1 MAFASSSAD
10 TRAYLEALFGQ
21 KPAGA
26 FVLIWTLKKGPPEV
40 KRSAWFTDLDAAIA
54 YAAGIADRHVYAG
67 MSVTLEDRGPYLRY
81 EHAHAAGI
89 GGLWLDLDV
98 LSPAHKQRA
107 LPPTQADALALLGE
121 AFPFPP
127 TMTVDTGHGVQP
139 YYLFKEFL
147 TLEDGHARARARSLC
162 DRFQDTVI
170 ARAEARGW
178 VIEGTSDLPR
188 VLRVPGT
195 FNVKPELPPVPVRIL
210 SLDDAARYDPG
221 DVEPFLL
228 DPALTAE
235 LDEVDEGHEPPAE
248 PRAIGYSVRA
258 FVLNGA
264 AVGNQRPMICR
275 LARSY
280 WAAHKTAEE
289 AGADAWRAV
298 EASEQRPDDPWT
310 EAVVRRVV
318 RDVFKRKPSR
328 RYEVF
333 GTVKLRGKPVGANGR
348 GARTGPRRLPPL
360 RRPVGV
366 PLPAPARPVGVLLAG
381 ARS

>member
-1 MAFASSSAD
+1 MVSPSSIAE

-26 FVLIWTLKKGPPEV
+26 FALIWTLKKGPPEE
-40 KRSAWFTDLDAAIA
+40 KRSAWFTDLDEAAA
-54 YAAGIADRHVYAG
+54 YAAGLPDRHVYAG

-81 EHAHAAGI
+81 EYAHAAGI

-98 LSPAHKQRA
+98 ASPAHKQRA
-107 LPPTQADALALLGE
+107 LPPTREGALTLLE

-147 TLEDGHARARARSLC
+147 ALEDAHARACARSLC

-188 VLRVPGT
+188 VLRVPGSL
-195 FNVKPELPPVPVRIL
+195 NLKPDLPPAPVRVL
-210 SLDDAARYDPG
+210 ALDDGARYDPS
-221 DVEPFLL
+221 DFEPFLL
-228 DPALTAE
+228 DPALSAE
-235 LDEVDEGHEPPAE
+235 LDEADEGHEPPAE
-248 PRAIGYSVRA
+248 PRPIGYSVRA

-264 AVGNQRPMICR
+264 EIGAQRPMLCR

-280 WAAHKTAEE
+280 WAAHQTAEE
-289 AGADAWRAV
+289 AGDDAWRGI

-310 EAVVRRVV
+310 EAAVRRVV

-328 RYEVF
+328 RYAVH
-333 GTVKLRGKPVGANGR
+333 GTVKLGGR
-348 GARTGPRRLPPL
+348 AV
-360 RRPVGV
+360 RRPTLVV
-366 PLPAPARPVGVLLAG
+366 EVTP
-381 ARS
+381 